1 MSASRN
7 ASRSYTRTLVILLF
21 VVLISFLIYAAW
33 AWYGAGKFGAKY
45 AEYAEAQRE
54 YITAANKPAA
64 EGNPVRRQVYQLLA
78 EVLQVEMSNEERIA
92 KAKQGIAHL
101 NDIETQIDAIKVE
114 ADKVMPLLQGLED
127 ASSGIGNLNGGA
139 SMKDVVRLG
148 YRQVDI
154 ISDIRGLSYRADYY
168 TSEVFERIIDD
179 QGAMTDEHK
188 TYLNENIPLLEE
200 QFDKRANLYTE
211 LKEND
216 DEMKRIAVELGYS
229 VE

>member
-1 MSASRN
+1 M
-7 ASRSYTRTLVILLF
+7 RSFVIALF
-21 VVLISFLIYAAW
+21 VALIAFVAYALW
-33 AWYGAGKFGAKY
+33 AWLGAGKFGSQY
-45 AEYAEAQRE
+45 ERYAEAQRE

-101 NDIETQIDAIKVE
+101 NDIESQIDAIKVE
-114 ADKVMPLLQGLED
+114 ADKVVPLLQGLED

-139 SMKDVVRLG
+139 SIKDLVRIG
-148 YRQVDI
+148 KRQVEI

-179 QGAMTDEHK
+179 QGAMTDAHK
-188 TYLNENIPLLEE
+188 IYLNDNIPLLEE
-200 QFDKRANLYTE
+200 QFDKRANLYAE
-211 LKEND
+211 LKKND
-216 DEMKRIAVELGYS
+216 DEMKGISAELGYTP
-229 VE
+229 EE